1 MLRSRIDE
9 LGASVSNMRKEI
21 TKLSRP
27 TLSQD
32 IRDRLL
38 RPTSRNGKDSK
49 ILSHTTQ
56 NPSVKKGQYTSSP
69 VQTNGNGNGAKKSS
83 PRRYYAMVDD
93 ETEWP
98 PELNDYNKRFGQTLG
113 GIKRRHDSVVT
124 TIGMFRSLNPVSWS
138 YSWSPDNY
146 L

>member
-1 MLRSRIDE
+1 MPIDGH
-9 LGASVSNMRKEI
+9 GAQLSDMCKEI
-21 TKLSRP
+21 TKLPRP

-38 RPTSRNGKDSK
+38 RPSSRNGRDSK

-56 NPSVKKGQYTSSP
+56 NPSIRKGQYTSS
-69 VQTNGNGNGAKKSS
+69 NGNTNGAKKSS
-83 PRRYYAMVDD
+83 PRRYYAMVED

-124 TIGMFRSLNPVSWS
+124 TIGTPL
-138 YSWSPDNY
+138 SPDPSASLGSDERLQNDSTGHS
-146 L
+146 